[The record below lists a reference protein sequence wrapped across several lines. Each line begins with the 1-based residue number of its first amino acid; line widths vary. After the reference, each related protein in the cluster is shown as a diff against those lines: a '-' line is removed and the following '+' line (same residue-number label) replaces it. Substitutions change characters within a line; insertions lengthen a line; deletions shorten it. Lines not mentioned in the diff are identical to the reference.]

1 MTASV
6 LARAGKKTKAA
17 AKKGSGNQWQVL
29 VRVSSQP
36 LCLLSSSV
44 PCVSSRPLS
53 PVSPLVLVRVSSVSA
68 VSSFPSFSFSAN
80 SHSHM
85 TGPCTDSHSCSPTTV
100 TATANNS
107 RGRTFDGHDR
117 NLFEGWRMMV
127 ACWMIATGS
136 L

>member
-29 VRVSSQP
+29 VRV
-36 LCLLSSSV
+36 SSV